1 MRRIDTTIAGTITT
15 AQYLLLASL
24 IICTGV
30 AFFTLFIRF
39 LGI

>member
-1 MRRIDTTIAGTITT
+1 MRRIDTTIAGSVTV

-24 IICTGV
+24 TICIGA
-30 AFFTLFIRF
+30 AFFTLFILF